1 MLGSLTV
8 FPSAPMTTST
18 PRTVLITG
26 AAGNLGRAVA
36 QAFADQ
42 GDRLVLADLQMER
55 LADAF
60 GASDARR
67 LLVAVD
73 LLDRAATQAA
83 VADAQ
88 ARFGPISVLC
98 HLAGG
103 FRMGEPL
110 HETPDATWDFL
121 LDLNART
128 LIHIASA
135 VVPPMLAAGG
145 GKIVTV
151 GANTAGKGLAHMG
164 PYIAAKS
171 SVIRL
176 TEAMSAELRERG
188 IQVNCVLPSII
199 DTPENRA
206 AMPDADP
213 GRWVNPRDLASV
225 IAFLASDAAR
235 AIHGAAVPVVG
246 LS

>member
-1 MLGSLTV
+1 MAAS
-8 FPSAPMTTST
+8 TS
-18 PRTVLITG
+18 RTVLITG

-36 QAFADQ
+36 QAFAAQ
-42 GDRLVLADLQMER
+42 GDRLVLLDLQQDR
-55 LADAF
+55 LAAAF
-60 GASDARR
+60 GAPNEGQKQ
-67 LLVAVD
+67 VAVN

-88 ARFGPISVLC
+88 ASLGPVSVLC

-103 FRMGEPL
+103 FRMGDPL
-110 HETPDATWDFL
+110 HETLDATWDFL
-121 LDLNART
+121 LDLNARS
-128 LIHIASA
+128 LIHIANA
-135 VVPPMLAAGG
+135 VVPQMLANGG
-145 GKIVTV
+145 GKIITI
-151 GANTAGKGLAHMG
+151 GANSAGKGLAYMG

-176 TEAMSAELRERG
+176 TEAMSAELRDRG
-188 IQVNCVLPSII
+188 INVNCVLPSII

-213 GRWVNPRDLASV
+213 QKWVKPQDLASV

-235 AIHGAAVPVVG
+235 AVHGASVPVVG